1 MEKEVF
7 SNEREKK
14 GVAVNN
20 LAEDLSSRTGMGMS
34 YFSWNDK
41 FSLNRNPFRDTIDTN
56 LFFRTRQHEE
66 AVVKTRIGIEDRHA
80 LILLTGDSG
89 TGKTMVSQVVLR
101 SLDHEKYE
109 TVFVFVHP
117 GMGKGPLLKSILKEL
132 GVAKPGRYTSDLLS
146 QLQEK
151 SLELHAAGKRPVVF
165 IDEAHFL
172 KADALHLLR
181 TLSNLE
187 TEEEKLVTVV
197 LLAED
202 TLVRRLNASSY
213 SSLRS
218 RITFKMNLEP
228 LTPEETEQYVKFRL
242 LKCDVRAHLLTGD
255 AYQVVHHFCN
265 GVPREVNKLLYNGF
279 MEAMASNNFSITP
292 EILRRQVRR

>member
-1 MEKEVF
+1 MD
-7 SNEREKK
+7 
-14 GVAVNN
+14 N
-20 LAEDLSSRTGMGMS
+20 LAEDLSSRTGVGMT

-101 SLDHEKYE
+101 SLDHDKYE
-109 TVFVFVHP
+109 TAFVFVHP

-132 GVAKPGRYTSDLLS
+132 GVVKLGRYTSDLLS

-151 SLELHAAGKRPVVF
+151 ALELHAAGKRPVVF

-255 AYQVVHHFCN
+255 AYQVVHHFCS